1 MTDQFK
7 PEPTSGR
14 ARAVR
19 TPIGQVRPRDRVT
32 VEGVIGQVIPMLI
45 SGSPACRYPLT
56 DHTGELDLLF
66 LGRPAVTGLEQGR
79 WCTATGTAVCRDGR
93 IVLWNPRYEL
103 HPSDTDPLGQPE
115 LAGLIADAA
124 EYMHEARSNTV

>member
-1 MTDQFK
+1 MTDHVK

-19 TPIGQVRPRDRVT
+19 TPIGQVRPRSRVT
-32 VEGVIGQVIPMLI
+32 VEGVVGKVTPMLI
-45 SGSPACRYPLT
+45 SGSPACCYPLT

-66 LGRPAVTGLEQGR
+66 LGRSAVTGLEQGR

-93 IVLWNPRYEL
+93 VVLWNPKYEL
-103 HPSDTDPLGQPE
+103 HPSDTGSLGQPE
-115 LAGLIADAA
+115 LADLIADARRQT
-124 EYMHEARSNTV
+124 HQARSNAV